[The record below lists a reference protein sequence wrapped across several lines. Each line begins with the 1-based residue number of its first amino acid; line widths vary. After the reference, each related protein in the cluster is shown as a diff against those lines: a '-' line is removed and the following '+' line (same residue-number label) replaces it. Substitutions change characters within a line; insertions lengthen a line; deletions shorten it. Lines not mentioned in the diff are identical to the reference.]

1 MKGRIRSF
9 GYAFNGVAVILRT
22 QPNARI
28 HLLATAVAVGLGLWL
43 GISGGEWLAIILAI
57 GLVWVA
63 EGFNTALELL
73 ADRVAPDFHP
83 LVGRAKDSAAAAVL
97 LASIVSVAVA
107 LVVYI

>member
-9 GYAFNGVAVILRT
+9 RYAFNGVAVILRT

-28 HLLATAVAVGLGLWL
+28 HLLATVVAVGLGLLL

-97 LASIVSVAVA
+97 LAAIASVVIA
-107 LVVYI
+107 LIVYI